1 MYNLKI
7 VLMCLVLSLRL
18 NYIKGDYK
26 YMNSLF
32 SIIILIII
40 FSVVS
45 SVLKGVANSGSG
57 NPFSKFINK
66 EKVQEYDENGNPIF
80 KSRKNNMGKFPKK
93 TVFLVLI
100 LLIIFMSVSSSFYT
114 LDQSEQAL
122 IFRFGAHNK
131 TVSTSGLNFKLPF
144 IDRVEFVNT
153 EEVRRIEYGFRS
165 STNNNS
171 YFGQFSDALYS
182 DVMSE
187 KVMLTSDENLVE
199 VEVILQYK
207 VIDPEAYL
215 LNVTSPEETLE
226 LAAYSRIRRVVAN
239 HNLDN
244 ILTLNKAVMQQE
256 MLEDIQEISNK
267 YGLGVLIIAVQLQDV
282 DPPEAV
288 ASAFTDVASAREDKE
303 KYINEANQ
311 YFNKVIPEARAQKEM
326 LLNEAEAY
334 KTVRI
339 NNAEGDVARFV
350 QILERYNEATSIT
363 RTRMYLEAM
372 EEILPG
378 MDIYIVDGDNMTMLP
393 VKGATVNNT
402 TAVAGASANQ

>member
-1 MYNLKI
+1 
-7 VLMCLVLSLRL
+7 
-18 NYIKGDYK
+18 
-26 YMNSLF
+26 MNSF
-32 SIIILIII
+32 IPIIILMIVI
-40 FSVVS
+40 SVVS
-45 SVLKGVANSGSG
+45 SIFKGAANGKG
-57 NPFSKFINK
+57 NPFSAFMNR
-66 EKVQEYDENGNPIF
+66 EKVREYDEQGNPVF
-80 KSRKNNMGKFPKK
+80 KNKGPNLGKFPKK
-93 TVFLVLI
+93 TILFVIII
-100 LLIIFMSVSSSFYT
+100 LLAVSAISGSFYT

-122 IFRFGAHNK
+122 IFRFGSHQA
-131 TVSTSGLNFKLPF
+131 TVSTSGLNFKIPF
-144 IDRVEFVNT
+144 IESVEFVNT

-165 STNNNS
+165 
-171 YFGQFSDALYS
+171 QFNTSSNISEFSNQYYS

-199 VEVILQYK
+199 VEVIVQYK

-215 LNVTSPEETLE
+215 LNVNDPRGTLE

-256 MLEDIQEISNK
+256 MLEDIQEIANK

-282 DPPEAV
+282 DPPAAV
-288 ASAFTDVASAREDKE
+288 SAAFTDVASAREDKE

-334 KTVRI
+334 KTVRV
-339 NNAEGDVARFV
+339 NQAEGDVSRFV
-350 QILERYNEATSIT
+350 QILERYQEATAIT

-372 EEILPG
+372 GEILPG
-378 MDIYIVDGDNMTMLP
+378 MDVYIVNGDNITMLP
-393 VKGATVNNT
+393 VKGAAINDAN
-402 TAVAGASANQ
+402 AVAGATTNQ

>member
-1 MYNLKI
+1 
-7 VLMCLVLSLRL
+7 
-18 NYIKGDYK
+18 
-26 YMNSLF
+26 MNSF
-32 SIIILIII
+32 IPIIILMIII
-40 FSVVS
+40 SVVS
-45 SVLKGVANSGSG
+45 SIFKGAANGKA
-57 NPFSKFINK
+57 NPFSDFMNRQ
-66 EKVQEYDENGNPIF
+66 KVREYDEQGNPVN
-80 KSRKNNMGKFPKK
+80 KNKRPNLGKFPKK
-93 TVFLVLI
+93 TIVFVIII
-100 LLIIFMSVSSSFYT
+100 LLAVSAVSGSFYT

-122 IFRFGAHNK
+122 IFRFGAHRA
-131 TVSTSGLNFKLPF
+131 TVSTSGLNFKIPF
-144 IDRVEFVNT
+144 IETVEFVNT

-165 STNNNS
+165 EFNTSTNIS
-171 YFGQFSDALYS
+171 EFSNQYYS

-199 VEVILQYK
+199 VEVIVQYK

-215 LNVTSPEETLE
+215 LNVNAPRETLE

-256 MLEDIQEISNK
+256 MLEDIQEIANK

-282 DPPEAV
+282 DPPAAV
-288 ASAFTDVASAREDKE
+288 SAAFTDVASAREDKE

-334 KTVRI
+334 KTVRV
-339 NNAEGDVARFV
+339 NQAEGDVSRFV
-350 QILERYNEATSIT
+350 QILERYQEATAIT

-372 EEILPG
+372 GEILPG
-378 MDIYIVDGDNMTMLP
+378 MDVYIVNGDNITMLP
-393 VKGATVNNT
+393 VKGAVINDAN
-402 TAVAGASANQ
+402 AVVGATANQ

>member
-1 MYNLKI
+1 MDSI
-7 VLMCLVLSLRL
+7 
-18 NYIKGDYK
+18 
-26 YMNSLF
+26 F
-32 SIIILIII
+32 SIIILLVVASIASSI
-40 FSVVS
+40 F
-45 SVLKGVANSGSG
+45 KGVKNSKG
-57 NPFSKFINK
+57 NPFSKFMEK
-66 EKVQEYDENGNPIF
+66 DKVQEFDEDGNPVF
-80 KSRKNNMGKFPKK
+80 KSRKPNIKKFPVK
-93 TVFLVLI
+93 TVLLVVVA
-100 LLIIFMSVSSSFYT
+100 LLIFAAVNGSFYT

-131 TVSTSGLNFKLPF
+131 TVSTSGLNFKIPF

-153 EEVRRIEYGFRS
+153 EEVKRIEYGFRS
-165 STNNNS
+165 EFSGNS
-171 YFGQFSDALYS
+171 APAEFSNQYYS

-199 VEVILQYK
+199 VEVIVQYK

-215 LNVTSPEETLE
+215 LNVNDPSETLE

-256 MLEDIQEISNK
+256 MMEDIQEIANK
-267 YGLGVLIIAVQLQDV
+267 YGLGVLIVAVQLQDV

-288 ASAFTDVASAREDKE
+288 AAAFTDVASAREDKE

-339 NNAEGDVARFV
+339 NEASGDVARFV
-350 QILERYNEATSIT
+350 QILEKYQEATSIT

-372 EEILPG
+372 QEILPG
-378 MDIYIVDGDNMTMLP
+378 MDIYIVDGENITMLP
-393 VKGATVNNT
+393 VKGATITNSE
-402 TAVAGASANQ
+402 AVAGATANQ